1 MHKNYLVRFC
11 WTLRSSLRSLLTFDF
26 AWKVTTILINKS
38 QPHQQNVMVCNGGG
52 GGAVK
57 LNLGLEHA
65 SYSLPKEQA
74 LKLIF
79 FATWMSY
86 FTKLN
91 KTSSWSP

>member
-52 GGAVK
+52 GGQ
-57 LNLGLEHA
+57 LN
-65 SYSLPKEQA
+65 
-74 LKLIF
+74 
-79 FATWMSY
+79 
-86 FTKLN
+86 
-91 KTSSWSP
+91 